1 MVWFRVWYQVQ
12 QSSYPSY
19 RHWNWRSIQQNYLRG
34 KYMSDSEKEIPKTR
48 EEILRINLD
57 ARVQEVMHYQINID
71 NYTLALE
78 NIASMNADE
87 RAELSGFADQLR
99 GLLASEKL
107 EQKKAKVMLAVL
119 QQQLED

>member
-1 MVWFRVWYQVQ
+1 MANE
-12 QSSYPSY
+12 SK
-19 RHWNWRSIQQNYLRG
+19 N
-34 KYMSDSEKEIPKTR
+34 ETPKTR
-48 EEILRINLD
+48 EEILAMSLD

-78 NIASMNADE
+78 KIGELPADE

-107 EQKKAKVMLAVL
+107 EQKKAKIMLAVI
-119 QQQLED
+119 QKQVE

>member
-1 MVWFRVWYQVQ
+1 MTEI
-12 QSSYPSY
+12 
-19 RHWNWRSIQQNYLRG
+19 N
-34 KYMSDSEKEIPKTR
+34 KEEPKTR
-48 EEILRINLD
+48 EEILRINYE

-78 NIASMNADE
+78 NIAIMSADD

-99 GLLASEKL
+99 GLLASERL

-119 QQQLED
+119 QQQLGD